1 MNLLKYTC
9 IIFLLALSMTFGAA
23 KEVTKAGTTA
33 AGFLNIDVGARAIG
47 MGGAFVSMANDATAM
62 YWNPAGIA
70 RSSGLQAN
78 FTHMRWIADITFNYA
93 SIIVPF
99 DIFGSIGLNATF
111 VTSDPMER
119 TTVYSPMGTGEMF
132 DVGSYAF
139 GLGYAVNLTDRF
151 SIGFNFKYIQ
161 ENIYHSSASGFAF
174 DFGTL
179 FTTWLN
185 DMVIGMSITNYGTKM
200 QMEGQDMLIQADPDK
215 SVNGNNQNINAYLA
229 TEQYDLPLMFRV
241 GVSMDVLK
249 GAMDSNLNLSLDA
262 LHPNDDVE
270 SLNAGAEYIYHNLI
284 TLRGGY
290 HSLFARDSETGF
302 TLGLGLNMNLFEN
315 FILNIDYAYM
325 DFNRLDNTQ
334 MITLNLKF

>member
-9 IIFLLALSMTFGAA
+9 IIFLLALSITLGAD
-23 KEVTKAGTTA
+23 KEVTKVGTTA

-47 MGGAFVSMANDATAM
+47 MGGAYVSMVDDATAM

-78 FTHMRWIADITFNYA
+78 FTHMRWIADIAFNYA
-93 SIIVPF
+93 SLIVPF
-99 DIFGSIGLNATF
+99 DRFGSIGLNATF

-151 SIGFNFKYIQ
+151 SIGLNFKYIQ
-161 ENIYHSSASGFAF
+161 ENIYHSSAKGIAF

-215 SVNGNNQNINAYLA
+215 SVNGNNQNINAYLG

-270 SLNAGAEYIYHNLI
+270 SLNVGAEYIYHNLI
-284 TLRGGY
+284 ALRGGY
-290 HSLFARDSETGF
+290 HSLFAKDSETGF
-302 TLGLGLNMNLFEN
+302 TLGLGLNVNILES

-334 MITLNLKF
+334 MVTLNIEF